1 MDFMLT
7 LAQIADAAKIVAGE
21 YPIIRMHL
29 FGSYAEGR
37 NTPESDV
44 DLLVEFNIDSV
55 SLITLASLKYRLEE
69 LLNVEVDVIHAP
81 LEQNALISPERLV
94 EIYAA

>member
-1 MDFMLT
+1 MLT
-7 LAQIADAAKIVAGE
+7 IEQIINAVHNVANNF
-21 YPIIRMHL
+21 PISRIML

-44 DLLVEFNIDSV
+44 DLLVEFKTSAV
-55 SLITLASLKYRLEE
+55 SLFTIADIKNRLEDI
-69 LLNVEVDVIHAP
+69 LGADVDVIHAP
-81 LEQNALISPERLV
+81 LPKNSLINPEKVV